1 MLGYKDEVRRFRAG
15 LDYTVAHYGAMT
27 KVPRLDATLCFV
39 DECIGE
45 EEEEAGKE
53 KKARMEQEDEDEEER
68 DDTPWHDGESG
79 GSFLS

>member
-39 DECIGE
+39 DEAVGDEGE
-45 EEEEAGKE
+45 GSVKE
-53 KKARMEQEDEDEEER
+53 KEKMACVDNEEEDEDEAN
-68 DDTPWHDGESG
+68 DTPWHDGESG
-79 GSFLS
+79 E